1 MRKLLFI
8 LLFALIYSCKK
19 EPSLEENFKSVCSTY
34 LLNELPKD
42 SLVIDSIIV
51 EKIDTLTQFK
61 VLALKLDCLNQEF
74 QRLSQVQ
81 ELNTSLYS
89 LQYEAGIT
97 TPTLK
102 KENEKELQAG
112 IDKMT
117 KIHNK
122 SNELMEEMKKADTV
136 KFVFYNV
143 DFKVI
148 YTNKSLIQKTGYKTL
163 VISKDFK
170 IKDEEI
176 RNVIN

>member
-1 MRKLLFI
+1 MRKLFFI
-8 LLFALIYSCKK
+8 LLFTLIYSCKK
-19 EPSLEENFKSVCSTY
+19 EPSLEENLKNVCNTY

-42 SLVIDSIIV
+42 SLLIDSIIV

-74 QRLSQVQ
+74 ERLSQVQ
-81 ELNTSLYS
+81 ELTTNLYS
-89 LQYEAGIT
+89 LQNEAGIT

-102 KENEKELQAG
+102 KQNEKELQEG
-112 IDKMT
+112 IDQMT

-122 SNELMEEMKKADTV
+122 TKEFIEEMKKADTV

-143 DFKVI
+143 DFKVL

-170 IKDEEI
+170 IQDEEI
-176 RNVIN
+176 RKIIN